1 MIRRGELTDAVWA
14 RIMPLLPR
22 SNGRRG
28 RWRDHRQVI
37 DGLLWKVRTGAPW
50 RDLPERYGPW
60 KTCHERLRR
69 WTADGTWDRILTQ
82 VQAHDDAVGTI
93 EWAVSVDS
101 TIARAHQHAAGA
113 RKRGGCGT
121 WPVAPVGGEALGR
134 SRGGLSTKVHL
145 AVDGRGR
152 PQSILLTPGQAGDN
166 PQLVPLLEAIRVP
179 RLGPGRPRSRPDR
192 VIADKAYSHPSTR
205 AELRRRRIATTIP
218 ERADQKSRRRGRPPC
233 FDRDLYHDRN
243 VVERCFNR
251 LKQWRGLATRYAK
264 RAAIYRAEVVI
275 AAIMIWL
282 R

>member
-1 MIRRGELTDAVWA
+1 MVRRGELTDATWA
-14 RIMPLLPR
+14 RILPLLPR
-22 SNGRRG
+22 SNGRHG
-28 RWRDHRQVI
+28 RWREHRQVI
-37 DGLLWKVRTGAPW
+37 DGILWKVRRGAPW

-82 VQAHDDAVGTI
+82 VQVHDDAVGAI

-101 TIARAHQHAAGA
+101 SIVRAHQHAAGA
-113 RKRGGCGT
+113 RERGAAARGRLRRS
-121 WPVAPVGGEALGR
+121 GEALGR

-152 PQSILLTPGQAGDN
+152 PLSILLTPGQAGDN
-166 PQLVPLLEAIRVP
+166 PQLVPLLAAIRVP
-179 RLGPGRPRSRPDR
+179 RLGPGRPRSLPDR

-205 AELRRRRIATTIP
+205 AELRRRRIAATIP
-218 ERADQKSRRRGRPPC
+218 ERADQKTRRRGRPPR

-243 VVERCFNR
+243 VVERCYNR